1 LKKLVTFDVA
11 SPFAFF
17 RKNFTTTNAL
27 TFAVIPRSA
36 VEGLIGS
43 IIGLSKSDFPAILK
57 DSKIAV
63 ELKSTVRKLNMKYMH
78 INKDWWNE
86 TLNRYLNGRQFILQK
101 IRAQI
106 AVPASVE
113 FLVNPAYRIYVDC
126 CNEEINDKLSES
138 LRNKQSY
145 YTPCLGGS
153 SMIAS
158 LKHVGE
164 FDYEAVNGN
173 GDFLPVS
180 SIISFNGHMPKIKLE
195 KNTRFATEEDLA
207 RHIDN
212 ERRSEGTYS
221 AVYSVEPQKVMVS
234 GKDTVKVKNGK
245 EDVYIKFI

>member
-1 LKKLVTFDVA
+1 MFDVA
-11 SPFAFF
+11 SNFAFF

-36 VEGLIGS
+36 VEGLIGA
-43 IIGLSKSDFPAILK
+43 IIGLSKVDFPDLLK

-63 ELKSTVRKLNMKYMH
+63 ELKSTVRKLNLQYMH
-78 INKDWWNE
+78 INHDWWNE
-86 TLNRYLNGRQFILQK
+86 TLNRYLNNRQFILQK
-101 IRAQI
+101 TRAQI

-126 CNEEINDKLSES
+126 YNEEINNKLSES

-145 YTPCLGGS
+145 YTPYLGGS

-158 LKHVGE
+158 LKHIGE
-164 FDYEAVNGN
+164 FEYETASNGEYI
-173 GDFLPVS
+173 PVS
-180 SIISFNGHMPKIKLE
+180 SIISFNGHMPKIRLE

-212 ERRSEGTYS
+212 ERKSQATYS
-221 AVYSVEPQKVMVS
+221 VVYSVEPGKIWVS
-234 GKDTVKVKNGK
+234 SKDIVKVDNAK

>member
-1 LKKLVTFDVA
+1 VTFDVA
-11 SPFAFF
+11 SNFAFF

-36 VEGLIGS
+36 VEGLVSAIV
-43 IIGLSKSDFPAILK
+43 GLSRSDFPAILK

-86 TLNRYLNGRQFILQK
+86 TLNRYLNNRQFVLQK
-101 IRAQI
+101 IRTQI

-113 FLVNPAYRIYVDC
+113 FLVNPSYRIYVDS
-126 CNEEINDKLSES
+126 NEEINEKLSHS
-138 LRNKQSY
+138 LQNKQCY
-145 YTPCLGGS
+145 YTPSLGAS
-153 SMIAS
+153 SCICS
-158 LKHVGE
+158 TKYIGDFE
-164 FDYEAVNGN
+164 YESVNSN

-180 SIISFNGHMPKIKLE
+180 SIISFNGHMPKIKLQ

-212 ERRSEGTYS
+212 ERRSSGTYS
-221 AVYSVEPQKVMVS
+221 VVYSVEPNKIMVS
-234 GKDTVKVKNGK
+234 SKDIVKVEN
-245 EDVYIKFI
+245 VYVKFI